1 MGKYILQR
9 LAFTVVVIFCI
20 SIMVFVITHVVGN
33 PVDIMLPLTATEQQR
48 IELTQRLGL
57 DQPLHVQLITY
68 LKDLARLNFGVSW
81 WQRVACEEV
90 IMKFIIPTAFLVT
103 LSCLFALII
112 GVPLGIISAYRP
124 GSLLD
129 RTITILS
136 LSGVCLPP
144 FWIGL
149 MLMLVFAVNLGWFY
163 TSGFGAWKHLILP
176 MITLACNPAGHV
188 AQIVRFEMLQ
198 QLNSLYAITARAKG
212 VSEVTLLFKH
222 CLKNIMV
229 PTVTMLGV
237 DYVALMAGGSAT
249 VEVVFGWPGFGNLIT
264 GTIENL
270 DFPLLQAEVFFVAVF
285 VCIINLLIDFMY
297 TAFDPRIRF

>member
-1 MGKYILQR
+1 MGKYVLQR

-33 PVDIMLPLTATEQQR
+33 PVDIMLPLTATEEQR
-48 IELTQRLGL
+48 IKLTEDLGL
-57 DQPLHVQLITY
+57 DQPIPVQLVNY
-68 LKDLARLNFGVSW
+68 LKDLARLDFGVSW
-81 WQRVACEEV
+81 WQRIACDSL
-90 IMKFIIPTAFLVT
+90 IIKFLIPTTFLVT
-103 LSCLFALII
+103 ISCLFALLVA
-112 GVPLGIISAYRP
+112 VPLGILAAYRP
-124 GSLLD
+124 GSMLD
-129 RTITILS
+129 RAITVLS

-149 MLMLVFAVNLGWFY
+149 MLMLIFAVNLGWFY
-163 TSGFGAWKHLILP
+163 TSGSGTWRHIILP
-176 MITLACNPAGHV
+176 MVTLAANPAGHV

-212 VSEVTLLFKH
+212 VSEWVLLFKH
-222 CLKNIMV
+222 ALKNIMV

-249 VEVVFGWPGFGNLIT
+249 VEVVFGWPGFGKLIT
-264 GTIENL
+264 GTIENF

-285 VCIINLLIDFMY
+285 VCIVNLLIDFMY

>member
-20 SIMVFVITHVVGN
+20 SIMVFVITHIVGN
-33 PVDIMLPLTATEQQR
+33 PVDIMLPLTASEEQR
-48 IELTQRLGL
+48 TELTQRLGL
-57 DQPLHVQLITY
+57 DQPIHVQLFNY

-81 WQRVACEEV
+81 WQRVACDKL
-90 IMKFIIPTAFLVT
+90 ILKFIVPTFFLVT
-103 LSCLFALII
+103 TACVFAFII
-112 GVPLGIISAYRP
+112 AVPLGILAAYRP

-129 RTITILS
+129 RSLTVLS

-163 TSGFGAWKHLILP
+163 TSGSGTWRHLILP
-176 MITLACNPAGHV
+176 MVTLAANPAGHV
-188 AQIVRFEMLQ
+188 ALIVRFEMLQ

-212 VSEVTLLFKH
+212 VSETVLLFKH

-285 VCIINLLIDFMY
+285 VCIVNLLIDFMY